1 MRMKQLGRVLAG
13 VMMIMLLACCGNGAS
28 DGNDAAR
35 RTQGTGNVQSVL
47 EQEMAK
53 ADKAAEGKGNGE
65 EAGAEAEN
73 SGALGGET
81 SSLQGAGSGDSQGT
95 TSQDAQGSATENLG
109 SENAGISGSEGAGL
123 QGTGTG
129 EAGSKGSGAG
139 SQGTNASPKPA
150 GAIDVDLTKL
160 SSTMVY
166 SEVYNM
172 MYNAPD
178 YVGKVVKMRGLYSLY
193 YDEGTGKYY
202 HACIIQDAT
211 ACCAQGIEFELTEDY
226 RFPEDYPEVNDEVCV
241 TGTFDIY
248 YEGQYQYV
256 TLRGATL
263 Q

>member
-1 MRMKQLGRVLAG
+1 MMRMKKLGRVLAG

-53 ADKAAEGKGNGE
+53 ADKAAEDKGNGE
-65 EAGAEAEN
+65 EAGGTKNSKEGTGAE
-73 SGALGGET
+73 
-81 SSLQGAGSGDSQGT
+81 SSEAQGAGSGDSQGT
-95 TSQDAQGSATENLG
+95 GTE
-109 SENAGISGSEGAGL
+109 SSGSDGAGL
-123 QGTGTG
+123 QGTGDT
-129 EAGSKGSGAG
+129 G
-139 SQGTNASPKPA
+139 SQGAGAETVQGTDASPQPA
-150 GAIDVDLTKL
+150 AAIDVDLTAL

>member
-1 MRMKQLGRVLAG
+1 MMRMKKLGRVLAG

-65 EAGAEAEN
+65 EAGGTKDSKEGTGTESSEAQ
-73 SGALGGET
+73 GGET

-109 SENAGISGSEGAGL
+109 SENAGISGSEGA
-123 QGTGTG
+123 
-129 EAGSKGSGAG
+129 SDAG

>member
-1 MRMKQLGRVLAG
+1 MMRMKKLGRVLAG
-13 VMMIMLLACCGNGAS
+13 VMMIVLLACCGNGAS
-28 DGNDAAR
+28 DGNDVAR

-47 EQEMAK
+47 EQEIAK
-53 ADKAAEGKGNGE
+53 ADKAAEDKGNGE
-65 EAGAEAEN
+65 EAGGTKDSKEGTGTESSEAQDAGTGDTG
-73 SGALGGET
+73 S
-81 SSLQGAGSGDSQGT
+81 QGAGAETVQGT
-95 TSQDAQGSATENLG
+95 DTSPQ
-109 SENAGISGSEGAGL
+109 
-123 QGTGTG
+123 
-129 EAGSKGSGAG
+129 
-139 SQGTNASPKPA
+139 PA
-150 GAIDVDLTKL
+150 GTIDVDLTKL

>member
-1 MRMKQLGRVLAG
+1 MMRMKKLGRVLAG

-53 ADKAAEGKGNGE
+53 ADKAAEDKGNGE
-65 EAGAEAEN
+65 EAGAGAEN

-109 SENAGISGSEGAGL
+109 SENAGISGSEGA
-123 QGTGTG
+123 
-129 EAGSKGSGAG
+129 SDAG
-139 SQGTNASPKPA
+139 SQGTDASHQPA
-150 GAIDVDLTKL
+150 AAIDIDLTKL

>member
-1 MRMKQLGRVLAG
+1 MMRMKKLGRVLAG
-13 VMMIMLLACCGNGAS
+13 VMMIVLLACCGNGAS
-28 DGNDAAR
+28 DGNDVAR

-47 EQEMAK
+47 EQEIAK
-53 ADKAAEGKGNGE
+53 ADKAAEDKGNGE
-65 EAGAEAEN
+65 EAGGTKDSKEGTGVESSEA
-73 SGALGGET
+73 
-81 SSLQGAGSGDSQGT
+81 
-95 TSQDAQGSATENLG
+95 
-109 SENAGISGSEGAGL
+109 

-129 EAGSKGSGAG
+129 DTG
-139 SQGTNASPKPA
+139 SQGAGAETVQGTDASPKPA
-150 GAIDVDLTKL
+150 ATIDVDLTKL